1 MKKRVFLIS
10 LLAVLLS
17 GCITLRIETKI
28 KEDGS
33 GSKSF
38 IMAFDK
44 NVISMIESMASEDME
59 MSSDDLWA
67 DVRDGA
73 SAIEGAKV
81 EDYKDDD
88 SEGIKI
94 IVPFDSLD
102 ELQALSKSDLFE
114 GADAVSVSEDGDTRT
129 LKAVVSMGDVT
140 SGLSEAGGEELGGI
154 DPGDIDMEFLYTV
167 DVEGKILEYSPKE
180 IAEVE
185 GSKITWDLVKA
196 GSSADLEL
204 MVKWKPGKESG
215 SMLVY
220 LLIAIVV
227 IAGGMVV
234 LGIMMTLRK
243 PKEQAAAALDD
254 DQWEMN

>member
-28 KEDGS
+28 NEDGS
-33 GSKSF
+33 GKKSF
-38 IMAFDK
+38 VMAFDK
-44 NVISMIESMASEDME
+44 SVISMIESMGEDSG
-59 MSSDDLWA
+59 MSTEDIWA
-67 DVRDGA
+67 EARDGA

-81 EDYKDDD
+81 EEYKDDK

-94 IVPFDSLD
+94 IVPFDDLA
-102 ELQALSKSDLFE
+102 ELQALSQSDLFQ
-114 GADAVSVSEDGDTRT
+114 GADVVSVSEDGDTRT
-129 LKAVVSMGDVT
+129 LKAVVSVGDVA
-140 SGLSEAGGEELGGI
+140 SGLGEAGGEDLEGI
-154 DPGDIDMEFLYTV
+154 DPGDIEIEYSYTV
-167 DVEGKILEYSPKE
+167 DVEGKILEYSHKE

-196 GSSADLEL
+196 GSTDELEL

-215 SMLVY
+215 GMLPY

-227 IAGGMVV
+227 IAGGMIV
-234 LGIMMTLRK
+234 LGIVMSLRK
-243 PKEQAAAALDD
+243 PKEQAAVLDD
-254 DQWEMN
+254 EQWEDVH